1 LDKNQFRKDSLIR
14 LKKGAKQRKYIK
26 DFMVRKEVE
35 KLIKAYKPKSI
46 LFYTPLETEVNLMP
60 LINKYR
66 KKIDI
71 YLPFIEEKS
80 FKMVKYRLP
89 LKRNNFNVLEPK
101 NSYFKIKNIDM
112 IIVPVVGVDGNFK
125 RVGFG
130 KGMYDRFYEKL
141 KKKPIV
147 IFVQRERCF
156 THKKITNDYDISA
169 DFYITPN

>member
-1 LDKNQFRKDSLIR
+1 LDKNEFRKIC
-14 LKKGAKQRKYIK
+14 LKKLKKSLKNRRYIK
-26 DFMVRKEVE
+26 DHIVRNKVDRII
-35 KLIKAYKPKSI
+35 KLYNPKSI
-46 LFYTPLETEVNLMP
+46 LFYTPLKTEVDLMP
-60 LINKYR
+60 LVKKYR
-66 KKIDI
+66 KNMDI

-89 LKRNNFNVLEPK
+89 LKKNSFNVFEPK
-101 NSYFKIKNIDM
+101 NSYFKIKDIDM
-112 IIVPVVGVDGNFK
+112 IIVPVVGVDRNYK

-147 IFVQRERCF
+147 VFVQRERCF
-156 THKKITNDYDISA
+156 ICKNITDAHDISA

>member
-1 LDKNQFRKDSLIR
+1 MDKKRFRKESLKR
-14 LKKGAKQRKYIK
+14 LKNVSDNRRYIK
-26 DFMVRKEVE
+26 DKFILK
-35 KLIKAYKPKSI
+35 KLDEIIKYLKPKSI
-46 LFYTPLETEVNLMP
+46 LFYAPLKSEVNLMP
-60 LINKYR
+60 LLKKYR

-71 YLPFIEEKS
+71 FLPFIEEKS

-101 NSYFKIKNIDM
+101 NSYFKIKDVDM

-141 KKKPIV
+141 KSKPIV
-147 IFVQRERCF
+147 IFVQRVKCF
-156 THKKITNDYDISA
+156 TKERITDAYDISA
-169 DFYITPN
+169 DFYITSK